1 MDTLSRNKQYHF
13 QVNGELLDKAKDIL
27 ANRGL
32 TVSEVLNLFVECII
46 DKGDL
51 PLQEDDGLLK
61 DFFEELKKEILL
73 RH

>member
-1 MDTLSRNKQYHF
+1 MDTLSRNKQYHY
-13 QVNGELLDKAKDIL
+13 QVNGELFDKAKDIL

-61 DFFEELKKEILL
+61 DSFEELKKEILL